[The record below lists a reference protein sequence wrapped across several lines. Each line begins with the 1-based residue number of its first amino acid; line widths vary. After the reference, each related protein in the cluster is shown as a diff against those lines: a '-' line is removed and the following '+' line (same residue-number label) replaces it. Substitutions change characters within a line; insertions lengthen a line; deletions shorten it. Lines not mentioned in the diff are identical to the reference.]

1 MIGAKTRMFR
11 KLEIAIS
18 VQNRILIAIDSY
30 MFLAERRLEGH
41 VGSPAP
47 SLPVVLLPMRL
58 LISRARFAPV
68 GLSHPNYLDIILS
81 LNRTNLLPTQLRTRS
96 RD

>member
-1 MIGAKTRMFR
+1 MIGVKTRMFR

-30 MFLAERRLEGH
+30 MFLAERHLEGH

-58 LISRARFAPV
+58 LISQARFAPV
-68 GLSHPNYLDIILS
+68 GLSHPNYLGIILS
-81 LNRTNLLPTQLRTRS
+81 LNRTNLLPTQLRIRS